1 MKTTLQI
8 LLLAIW
14 LVIAS
19 FAPTGAFGQK
29 VKVGYDKATDFSRYK
44 TYTLAEPSMPVARPV
59 LYEAVIAR
67 VYADLGAKGLTRV
80 PENGDLTLLPSGGL
94 DFGIAGQAG
103 TPYIPSYSG
112 APPALNATM
121 WTGASGPSSA
131 GVFVTEGTLILTFVD
146 RASNKVVWSG
156 SVKEK
161 LDMEEK
167 NKSLEL
173 ADKAVI
179 KLLKQFPGK
188 K

>member
-1 MKTTLQI
+1 MKNTLQI
-8 LLLAIW
+8 LLFA
-14 LVIAS
+14 IAS

-29 VKVGYDKATDFSRYK
+29 VKVGHDKATNFSRYK
-44 TYTLAEPSMPVARPV
+44 TYTVAQPSMPVTRPV

-67 VYADLGAKGLTRV
+67 VDATLQAKGLTRV
-80 PENGDLTLLPSGGL
+80 ADNGDLTLMPSGGL

-103 TPYIPSYSG
+103 TPFIPSYGG

-131 GVFVTEGTLILTFVD
+131 GVFVTDGMLVLTFVD

-156 SVKEK
+156 SVKQK
-161 LDMEEK
+161 LDMEKK

-179 KLLKQFPGK
+179 KLLKQFPETK
-188 K
+188 